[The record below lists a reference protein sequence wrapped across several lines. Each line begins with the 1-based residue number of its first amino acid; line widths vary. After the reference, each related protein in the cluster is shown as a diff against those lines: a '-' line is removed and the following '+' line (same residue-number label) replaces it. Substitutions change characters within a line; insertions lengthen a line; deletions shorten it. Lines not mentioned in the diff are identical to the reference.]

1 MSEQTLKLRRWGNS
15 SAIRFPKNI
24 LKQVGISPDDGE
36 VNIKIINNTIMIKPL
51 KKKSPLRKMFD
62 GFDTEAYFK
71 SEPNNKEIDWGKP
84 QGKEIF

>member
-62 GFDTEAYFK
+62 GFDTETYFK
-71 SEPNNKEIDWGKP
+71 NEPKNKEINWGKP